1 MPLAGAAQAGA
12 DLLGIIFADA
22 WRRVPVEQAQQMVKE
37 LRERIESP
45 PPVVGV
51 FVNQP
56 AEEVNR
62 TAEAV
67 GLDMVQLHGEETPE
81 YWARIEWPLIV
92 ARRIPSH
99 LSIEEAA
106 EILSPV
112 VEYVEPRESLS
123 LVEPRV
129 EGAPGGA
136 GVSLG
141 TEMAAGLARRYP
153 FILAGGLTPN
163 SVGDVVRTVRP
174 WGVDVS
180 SGVETD
186 EVKDAAKVRSFVEAV
201 RAADAPKSRE
211 LPGKGLLAKLP
222 VLPGVE
228 QQEDWDAYFQQMM
241 SQLQPVGY

>member
-1 MPLAGAAQAGA
+1 MNVVVKMCGNRSAQDLIGAAQAGA

-37 LRERIESP
+37 LRETIESP
-45 PPVVGV
+45 PPVVGI
-51 FVNQP
+51 FVDQP
-56 AEEVNR
+56 EEEVNR
-62 TAEAV
+62 TADVV

-81 YWARIEWPLIV
+81 YWTRIEWPLII

-99 LSIEEAA
+99 LSVEEAA

-153 FILAGGLTPN
+153 FILAGGLTPD
-163 SVGDVVRTVRP
+163 SVGEVVRTVRP

-186 EVKDAAKVRSFVEAV
+186 RVKDPEKVGRFIHEAR
-201 RAADAPKSRE
+201 RAALAVAP
-211 LPGKGLLAKLP
+211 
-222 VLPGVE
+222 
-228 QQEDWDAYFQQMM
+228 
-241 SQLQPVGY
+241 